1 MDFSSGLPKRSLIGV
16 EKILICG
23 AALIAFLAITPLY
36 PTVAIDPLDSS
47 WMLGMNVATAQGMLG
62 KAVIFTYGPYG
73 SIYTQQ
79 YFPQTNTMMLL
90 GGAYLA
96 VAIAAGLLCLGGA
109 GWRFA
114 ATGFALFLPINFYMD
129 TRFLCLPMVM
139 LILAFRVGR
148 PAGGVE
154 NIRPSGFVQLSLGLL
169 AAGLAMLSLIKCSF
183 AAASLGTIVLVF
195 IILFGAGFR
204 RLAAGCVT
212 LFIVAI
218 PILWLLAQQPIS
230 SLPAFFPQQFSFAGG
245 FASSMA
251 WSGPIWRVGF
261 FLGCSV
267 LLLLLNRRLF
277 TSGISGLCLL
287 TGLALL
293 LYLGFKEG
301 FIRYDF
307 GHLPTAAGIA
317 AMSGWGVLL
326 CGPLAIEPVFSL
338 LAMLICWGVIIQA
351 YTAPGLAQFIH
362 MLETPYSM
370 AARGVL
376 ARLDGELDPAR
387 SYADSLM
394 EIRARQPLPA
404 LQGPTDL
411 YSYDQAA
418 LFAAGLDWSPRPV
431 FQSYSAWTPPLLR
444 INAAHLLGADAPQ
457 NIVFS
462 VQPIDRRFPALED
475 GASWPLLLS
484 RYHFTGYAGAA
495 AILQRRSAAGR
506 FQLQPLFTGQ
516 YPMDRRVALP
526 KPAGSILW
534 AEIEIRPTLAG
545 RIVNLVYKLPLL
557 YLSLQYPGGG
567 SETYRYIEGMG
578 ETGFVIAP
586 TVGSTQNFIALTQ
599 NPASLPRASTF
610 SMTTTG
616 FACRWLWSS
625 QYHMRLS
632 VLTFA
637 PN

>member
-1 MDFSSGLPKRSLIGV
+1 
-16 EKILICG
+16 
-23 AALIAFLAITPLY
+23 
-36 PTVAIDPLDSS
+36 
-47 WMLGMNVATAQGMLG
+47 
-62 KAVIFTYGPYG
+62 
-73 SIYTQQ
+73 
-79 YFPQTNTMMLL
+79 
-90 GGAYLA
+90 
-96 VAIAAGLLCLGGA
+96 
-109 GWRFA
+109 
-114 ATGFALFLPINFYMD
+114 
-129 TRFLCLPMVM
+129 
-139 LILAFRVGR
+139 
-148 PAGGVE
+148 
-154 NIRPSGFVQLSLGLL
+154 
-169 AAGLAMLSLIKCSF
+169 
-183 AAASLGTIVLVF
+183 
-195 IILFGAGFR
+195 
-204 RLAAGCVT
+204 
-212 LFIVAI
+212 
-218 PILWLLAQQPIS
+218 
-230 SLPAFFPQQFSFAGG
+230 
-245 FASSMA
+245 
-251 WSGPIWRVGF
+251 
-261 FLGCSV
+261 
-267 LLLLLNRRLF
+267 
-277 TSGISGLCLL
+277 
-287 TGLALL
+287 
-293 LYLGFKEG
+293 
-301 FIRYDF
+301 
-307 GHLPTAAGIA
+307 
-317 AMSGWGVLL
+317 
-326 CGPLAIEPVFSL
+326 
-338 LAMLICWGVIIQA
+338 
-351 YTAPGLAQFIH
+351 
-362 MLETPYSM
+362 
-370 AARGVL
+370 
-376 ARLDGELDPAR
+376 
-387 SYADSLM
+387 M